1 MSKNKHLSQSVQR
14 EELFKRI
21 HKKLTLL
28 YGKKKGGYAFDKIR
42 NLLMDFW
49 VRKKK
54 KRVSEKDV
62 ILITYGDSIVDGEKN
77 LRLLNDFLVKYLKGT
92 INTVHILPFFPYSSD
107 RGFSVIDYRKV
118 NPQLGDWD
126 DIKKIHENFN
136 LMFGE
141 VINHISSQ
149 SEWFKEFL
157 GANPK
162 YRDYFISF
170 ESEDA
175 ISTSDLSKITRP
187 RTSPLLTRFKTKDGY
202 RYVWTTF
209 SSDQIDLNYHNP
221 DVLIEAIDLLLF
233 YIDKWVDIVRLDA
246 VAFIWK
252 ELGTNCVNRKQVH
265 IILKIFRVILKL
277 VAPYVML
284 LCEVNLPQKENIS
297 YFGGGD
303 DESHIIYD
311 FTLPPLLLFSFCKGN
326 AKKLSRWAS
335 HLRIRSDLDFIFNFL
350 DSHDGIGLSSVNG
363 ILTEREIE
371 SMIDTV
377 KKKGGLVSFRRKDGR
392 EIPYELNTT
401 WFSALKDDD
410 EELSIRKYLC
420 SIAVALSIDGI
431 PGIYIQ
437 SLFGM
442 ENDLK
447 KVSRT
452 GIKRDINRS
461 GLDIAK
467 IIEALEDKDSK
478 ENRIFTQVTNLIRIR
493 TRQQPFHPAAAQEI
507 LYLNNS
513 IFSILRTSGTE
524 KILALHNVSNYVQK
538 IDGKT
543 FKTGKGLDLIGK
555 KEISGEIILEPYQFI
570 WVKSSY

>member
-1 MSKNKHLSQSVQR
+1 MVK
-14 EELFKRI
+14 
-21 HKKLTLL
+21 
-28 YGKKKGGYAFDKIR
+28 
-42 NLLMDFW
+42 
-49 VRKKK
+49 
-54 KRVSEKDV
+54 
-62 ILITYGDSIVDGEKN
+62 KN

-149 SEWFKEFL
+149 SGWFKEFL
-157 GANPK
+157 GGNPK

-170 ESEDA
+170 ESENA
-175 ISTSDLSKITRP
+175 ISENELRKIARP

-209 SSDQIDLNYHNP
+209 SSDQIDLNYHNS

-233 YIDKWVDIVRLDA
+233 YIDKGVDIVRLDA
-246 VAFIWK
+246 VAYIWK
-252 ELGTNCVNRKQVH
+252 EIGTNCVNRKQAH
-265 IILKIFRVILKL
+265 IILKIFRVILRL

-284 LCEVNLPQKENIS
+284 LSEVNLPQNENMS

-311 FTLPPLLLFSFCKGN
+311 FTLPPLLLFSFYKGN
-326 AKKLSRWAS
+326 VKKLLRWAS
-335 HLRIRSDLDFIFNFL
+335 HLRVKSDLDFIFNFL
-350 DSHDGIGLSSVNG
+350 DSHDGIGLSPVDG

-371 SMIDTV
+371 SMINTV
-377 KKKGGLVSFRRKDGR
+377 KKKGGLVSYKEKDGR

-410 EELSIRKYLC
+410 EELSVRKYLC

-437 SLFGM
+437 SFFGM

-452 GIKRDINRS
+452 GIKRDVNRS
-461 GLDIAK
+461 ELDMAK

-478 ENRIFTQVTNLIRIR
+478 ENRIFTQVTNLIKIR
-493 TRQQPFHPAAAQEI
+493 TRQQAFHPAARQDV
-507 LYLNNS
+507 LYLNNCV
-513 IFSILRTSGTE
+513 FSILRVSGT
-524 KILALHNVSNYVQK
+524 KKMLALHNVSDSIQK

-543 FKTGKGLDLIGK
+543 LKMGKGLDLISK
-555 KEISGEIILEPYQFI
+555 KEIPGEIILEPYQFM
-570 WVKSSY
+570 WVNYSY

>member
-1 MSKNKHLSQSVQR
+1 MSKHKHLSQSIQR
-14 EELFKRI
+14 DEILKTIRNDLSI
-21 HKKLTLL
+21 L
-28 YGKKKGGYAFDKIR
+28 YGKRKGGYAFDKTR
-42 NLLMDFW
+42 RLLTNFG
-49 VRKKK
+49 VKKKK
-54 KRVSEKDV
+54 KRMSEKDIV
-62 ILITYGDSIVDGEKN
+62 LITYGDSLQNDKKPLKI
-77 LRLLNDFLVKYLKGT
+77 LNEFLNKYLKGT

-107 RGFSVIDYRKV
+107 RGFSVIDYREV
-118 NPQLGDWD
+118 NLLLGDWD

-157 GANPK
+157 RANPK

-175 ISTSDLSKITRP
+175 ISTDDLGKITRS

-209 SSDQIDLNYHNP
+209 GSDQIDLNYHNP

-233 YIDKWVDIVRLDA
+233 YIDKGVDIVRLDA
-246 VAFIWK
+246 VAYIWK
-252 ELGTNCVNRKQVH
+252 ELGTNCVNRRQVH

-284 LCEVNLPQKENIS
+284 LCEVNLPQRQNLS
-297 YFGGGD
+297 YFGRGD

-311 FTLPPLLLFSFCKGN
+311 YTLPPLLLFTFYKGN
-326 AKKLSRWAS
+326 VKKLSRWAS
-335 HLRIRSDLDFIFNFL
+335 HLRIRSNLDFIFNFL
-350 DSHDGIGLSSVNG
+350 DSHDGIGLSPVEG

-371 SMIDTV
+371 SMINTV
-377 KKKGGLVSFRRKDGR
+377 KKKGGLVSYRRKDGR

-401 WFSALKDDD
+401 WFSAIKDDD

-420 SIAVALSIDGI
+420 SIAVALSMEGI

-461 GLDIAK
+461 ELDIAK

-478 ENRIFTQVTNLIRIR
+478 ENRVFTQVTNLIGIR
-493 TRQQPFHPAAAQEI
+493 TKQQPFHPAARQDI
-507 LYLNNS
+507 LYLNDS
-513 IFSILRTSGTE
+513 VFSILRASGTKE
-524 KILALHNVSNYVQK
+524 ILALHNVSDNVQK
-538 IDGKT
+538 IDGKAL
-543 FKTGKGLDLIGK
+543 KMGKGFDLIGE
-555 KEISGEIILEPYQFI
+555 KEISVEIILEPYQFM

>member
-1 MSKNKHLSQSVQR
+1 MGKHKHLSKSIQR
-14 EELFKRI
+14 YEILKTIRNDLSI
-21 HKKLTLL
+21 L
-28 YGKKKGGYAFDKIR
+28 YGKRKGGYAFDEIR
-42 NLLMDFW
+42 SLLTNFG
-49 VRKKK
+49 VKKKK
-54 KRVSEKDV
+54 KRISEKD
-62 ILITYGDSIVDGEKN
+62 IALITYGDSLQNDKKPLKI
-77 LRLLNDFLVKYLKGT
+77 LNEFLNRYLKGT

-107 RGFSVIDYRKV
+107 RGFSVIDYKKV

-136 LMFGE
+136 LIFGE

-149 SEWFKEFL
+149 SKWFKEFL
-157 GANPK
+157 ESNPR
-162 YRDYFISF
+162 YHDYFISF
-170 ESEDA
+170 ESVDA
-175 ISTSDLSKITRP
+175 ISTSDLGKITRP

-202 RYVWTTF
+202 KYVWTTF
-209 SSDQIDLNYHNP
+209 SSDQIDLNFHNP

-233 YIDKWVDIVRLDA
+233 YIDKGVDIVRLDA
-246 VAFIWK
+246 VAYIWK
-252 ELGTNCVNRKQVH
+252 ELGTNCVNRRQVH
-265 IILKIFRVILKL
+265 IVLKIFRVILKL

-284 LCEVNLPQKENIS
+284 LCEVNLPQRQNLS
-297 YFGGGD
+297 YFGRGD
-303 DESHIIYD
+303 DESHIIYE
-311 FTLPPLLLFSFCKGN
+311 FTLPPLLLFSFYKGDV
-326 AKKLSRWAS
+326 KKLSRWAS

-350 DSHDGIGLSSVNG
+350 DSHDGIGLSAVHG
-363 ILTEREIE
+363 ILTEKEIE
-371 SMIDTV
+371 SLINTV
-377 KKKGGLVSFRRKDGR
+377 KKKGGLVSYRRKDSM

-461 GLDIAK
+461 ELDIAK
-467 IIEALEDKDSK
+467 IIEALEDKDSR
-478 ENRIFTQVTNLIRIR
+478 ENRIFTQVANLIRIR
-493 TRQQPFHPAAAQEI
+493 TKQQPFHPAARQNI
-507 LYLNNS
+507 LYLNDS
-513 IFSILRTSGTE
+513 VFSILRAAGTKE
-524 KILALHNVSNYVQK
+524 ILALHNVSDNVQK
-538 IDGKT
+538 IEGKAL
-543 FKTGKGLDLIGK
+543 KMGKGFDLIGK
-555 KEISGEIILEPYQFI
+555 KEISGEVILEPYQFM